1 MIKANNI
8 AKVYAKSLLDLANST
23 NHCEQIYLELE
34 EILAIL
40 KKEPSFKKLLE
51 SPLVSTSQREECLK
65 NTFGNNL
72 ISELL
77 YKFILLLNRK
87 KRIHFLEDIC
97 AALKSELNNKLNRV
111 AVKVTT
117 TTKLSTES
125 KELIKN
131 TLKSNTGKD
140 PIIEEII
147 STSLLGGL
155 KIQIEDTL
163 FDGSIATRLRRL
175 SDHMDDG
182 VANDAEWAARG
193 FTNTSN
199 DKSTH

>member
-1 MIKANNI
+1 
-8 AKVYAKSLLDLANST
+8 AKSLLDLANST

-34 EILAIL
+34 EIVSIL

-51 SPLVSTSQREECLK
+51 SPLVSTSQREDCLK

-87 KRIHFLEDIC
+87 KRIHLLEDIC
-97 AALKSELNNKLNRV
+97 AALKNELNNKLNRV

-117 TTKLSTES
+117 TTKLNTES
-125 KELIKN
+125 KELIKS

-140 PIIEEII
+140 PIIEEVIN
-147 STSLLGGL
+147 TSLLGGL

-163 FDGSIATRLRRL
+163 LDGSLATRLRRL

-182 VANDAEWAARG
+182 VVNDAEWAARG
-193 FTNTSN
+193 FTNASN